1 MNAAGAPDSVLLGLG
16 NSVDCEAVWSEPT
29 LNALIAS
36 HHIGSDD
43 LDAAAAITT
52 ERDLVR
58 VLAAHLRTGAGGERD
73 VASATALTDFA
84 GRHEHRL
91 SLGGSNVRASL
102 VLDLFG
108 IRSTL
113 HLVNASATV
122 RDLLPATATWT
133 ASGSFAEEFPH
144 LIVQFPAGA
153 YLRLADGSEV
163 VSPRAN
169 RLILVH
175 DPPNEFMEL
184 APDLGACVAR
194 ADIVL
199 VSGLNAMKDAELLSL
214 RLTELRA
221 SLAGARPGAVV
232 MYEDAAYHVERF
244 GAVVADALAEAID
257 VHSLN
262 EDELQAWLGRSVDLT
277 DGGAVAQAVTELR
290 RRVPARNTVV
300 HTHAWAL
307 VWGPDAHDLRAAL
320 SSGVAAAS
328 ARFLAGDAATRATV
342 ASVART
348 PLHPVGS
355 AMASTLAAMAPDE
368 VAVVPAR
375 LLRVSDPTTI
385 GLGDAFVG
393 GFIADLAGRL
403 RPTDHPPLPI

>member
-1 MNAAGAPDSVLLGLG
+1 MNAAGAPGQVLLGLG
-16 NSVDCEAVWSEPT
+16 NSVDCEVVWSEPI

-58 VLAAHLRTGAGGERD
+58 VLAAHLRVGAGGERN
-73 VASATALTDFA
+73 VASATALTAFV
-84 GRHEHRL
+84 GRHEHRF

-122 RDLLPATATWT
+122 RELLPATATWA
-133 ASGSFAEEFPH
+133 ASGSFAEDFPH

-153 YLRLADGSEV
+153 HLRLADGTEV

-169 RLILVH
+169 RVILVH
-175 DPPNEFMEL
+175 DPPNEAMEL
-184 APDLGACVAR
+184 APDLGAYVAR
-194 ADIVL
+194 ADLVL
-199 VSGLNAMKDAELLSL
+199 VSGLNAMKDADLLGQRLTDLRELLS
-214 RLTELRA
+214 
-221 SLAGARPGAVV
+221 GARPGAVV
-232 MYEDAAYHVERF
+232 MYEDAGYHVPGF
-244 GAVVADALAEAID
+244 GALVADALVEVID
-257 VHSLN
+257 IHSLN
-262 EDELQAWLGRSVDLT
+262 EDELQAWLGRAVDLT
-277 DGGAVAQAVTELR
+277 DGAAVARAVTELR
-290 RRVPARNTVV
+290 RRVPARNTVL
-300 HTHAWAL
+300 HTHAWSL
-307 VWGPDAHDLRAAL
+307 VRGPDAHDLRAAL
-320 SSGVAAAS
+320 SGGVAAAS
-328 ARFLAGDAATRATV
+328 ARFLAGDAATRATL

-348 PLHPVGS
+348 PLHPVGA

-368 VAVVPAR
+368 VAAVPAR

-393 GFIADLAGRL
+393 GFIADLAGNQRV
-403 RPTDHPPLPI
+403 P